1 MVERLLKRNSLGVDQ
16 LLTGGAEG
24 QNIAIQMPGDRG
36 IGVITQP
43 LDVGDG
49 DQEQVQGPSPGL
61 AAAEHAL
68 ADESVIDPT
77 EGGGD
82 LAQSIRPQRMFMNHK
97 QELRERP
104 VG

>member
-1 MVERLLKRNSLGVDQ
+1 MDGRSLVG
-16 LLTGGAEG
+16 TTPEG
-24 QNIAIQMPGDRG
+24 MRSSNI
-36 IGVITQP
+36 
-43 LDVGDG
+43 GDG
-49 DQEQVQGPSPGL
+49 EQEQVQGPSLGL

-68 ADESVIDPT
+68 ADESMIDPT

-82 LAQSIRPQRMFMNHK
+82 LAQPIRPQRMFMNHK